1 MEWRRLTQ
9 PEEPAFGRAMALYEA
24 SFPRHEQR
32 LPDEQ
37 RAVLSH
43 PEYHFIQ
50 LFDGAEFVGLLL
62 YWEAEDFRYVEHFC
76 VRPELRGR
84 RYGAKALEELGRDG
98 KTVVLEIDPPVDDIA
113 RRRQGFYQRCG
124 FAVNPYPHVH
134 PPYRPEYPGHELVV
148 LSSPRALTP
157 AEYGAFACYLSA
169 VVKASHTPVRPS
181 RAASSRAAATMATK
195 PRSRESR
202 RERLGCSAAPR
213 KEAVTRFSPAKGK
226 PRK

>member
-43 PEYHFIQ
+43 PEYHFTQ

-84 RYGAKALEELGRDG
+84 RYGAKALEVLGRDG
-98 KTVVLEIDPPVDDIA
+98 KTVVLEIDPPVDEIA

-148 LSSPRALTP
+148 LSSPRALTQ

-169 VVKASHTPVRPS
+169 VV
-181 RAASSRAAATMATK
+181 MA
-195 PRSRESR
+195 
-202 RERLGCSAAPR
+202 
-213 KEAVTRFSPAKGK
+213 
-226 PRK
+226 

>member
-43 PEYHFIQ
+43 PEYHFTQ

-76 VRPELRGR
+76 V
-84 RYGAKALEELGRDG
+84 
-98 KTVVLEIDPPVDDIA
+98 
-113 RRRQGFYQRCG
+113 
-124 FAVNPYPHVH
+124 
-134 PPYRPEYPGHELVV
+134 
-148 LSSPRALTP
+148 LSLI
-157 AEYGAFACYLSA
+157 
-169 VVKASHTPVRPS
+169 HI
-181 RAASSRAAATMATK
+181 
-195 PRSRESR
+195 
-202 RERLGCSAAPR
+202 
-213 KEAVTRFSPAKGK
+213 
-226 PRK
+226 

>member
-98 KTVVLEIDPPVDDIA
+98 KTVVLENRPAGGRYRPAAAGLLPEV
-113 RRRQGFYQRCG
+113 RLRRQ
-124 FAVNPYPHVH
+124 P
-134 PPYRPEYPGHELVV
+134 L
-148 LSSPRALTP
+148 SPRPSPLP
-157 AEYGAFACYLSA
+157 AG
-169 VVKASHTPVRPS
+169 VPGP
-181 RAASSRAAATMATK
+181 
-195 PRSRESR
+195 
-202 RERLGCSAAPR
+202 
-213 KEAVTRFSPAKGK
+213 
-226 PRK
+226 

>member
-43 PEYHFIQ
+43 PEYHFSQ

-62 YWEAEDFRYVEHFC
+62 YWETEDIRYVEHFC
-76 VRPELRGR
+76 GRPELRGR
-84 RYGAKALEELGRDG
+84 RYGAKALEEADREAAAAGYEMETAQSQLREWEDAILKAEGEAAHGDHRDLHSFP
-98 KTVVLEIDPPVDDIA
+98 TRRSSDLLEIDPPVDDIA

-169 VVKASHTPVRPS
+169 VV
-181 RAASSRAAATMATK
+181 MA
-195 PRSRESR
+195 
-202 RERLGCSAAPR
+202 
-213 KEAVTRFSPAKGK
+213 
-226 PRK
+226 

>member
-98 KTVVLEIDPPVDDIA
+98 KTVVLEIDPAGGRYRPAAAGLLPEV
-113 RRRQGFYQRCG
+113 RLRRQ
-124 FAVNPYPHVH
+124 P
-134 PPYRPEYPGHELVV
+134 L
-148 LSSPRALTP
+148 SPRPSPLP
-157 AEYGAFACYLSA
+157 AG
-169 VVKASHTPVRPS
+169 VPGP
-181 RAASSRAAATMATK
+181 
-195 PRSRESR
+195 
-202 RERLGCSAAPR
+202 
-213 KEAVTRFSPAKGK
+213 
-226 PRK
+226 

>member
-76 VRPELRGR
+76 VRPEAAGLLPEVR
-84 RYGAKALEELGRDG
+84 L
-98 KTVVLEIDPPVDDIA
+98 
-113 RRRQGFYQRCG
+113 RRQ
-124 FAVNPYPHVH
+124 P
-134 PPYRPEYPGHELVV
+134 L
-148 LSSPRALTP
+148 SPRPSPLP
-157 AEYGAFACYLSA
+157 AG
-169 VVKASHTPVRPS
+169 VPGP
-181 RAASSRAAATMATK
+181 
-195 PRSRESR
+195 
-202 RERLGCSAAPR
+202 
-213 KEAVTRFSPAKGK
+213 
-226 PRK
+226 

>member
-43 PEYHFIQ
+43 PEYHFSQ

-84 RYGAKALEELGRDG
+84 RYGAKALEELGREFNVTREGRENRGTGDRPAG
-98 KTVVLEIDPPVDDIA
+98 GRYRPAAAGLLPEVRL
-113 RRRQGFYQRCG
+113 RRQ
-124 FAVNPYPHVH
+124 P
-134 PPYRPEYPGHELVV
+134 L
-148 LSSPRALTP
+148 SPRPSPLP
-157 AEYGAFACYLSA
+157 AG
-169 VVKASHTPVRPS
+169 VPGP
-181 RAASSRAAATMATK
+181 
-195 PRSRESR
+195 
-202 RERLGCSAAPR
+202 
-213 KEAVTRFSPAKGK
+213 
-226 PRK
+226 

>member
-98 KTVVLEIDPPVDDIA
+98 KTEVLEIDPPVDDISI
-113 RRRQGFYQRCG
+113 RRRHFY
-124 FAVNPYPHVH
+124 
-134 PPYRPEYPGHELVV
+134 
-148 LSSPRALTP
+148 
-157 AEYGAFACYLSA
+157 
-169 VVKASHTPVRPS
+169 
-181 RAASSRAAATMATK
+181 
-195 PRSRESR
+195 
-202 RERLGCSAAPR
+202 ERLGFVANPYEYIHPSFRKPFTPHQLILMSYPGPLTYDEARGFADFVRETVLGYSEHEAPTLP
-213 KEAVTRFSPAKGK
+213 KLP
-226 PRK
+226 

>member
-62 YWEAEDFRYVEHFC
+62 Y
-76 VRPELRGR
+76 
-84 RYGAKALEELGRDG
+84 
-98 KTVVLEIDPPVDDIA
+98 
-113 RRRQGFYQRCG
+113 
-124 FAVNPYPHVH
+124 
-134 PPYRPEYPGHELVV
+134 
-148 LSSPRALTP
+148 
-157 AEYGAFACYLSA
+157 
-169 VVKASHTPVRPS
+169 
-181 RAASSRAAATMATK
+181 
-195 PRSRESR
+195 
-202 RERLGCSAAPR
+202 
-213 KEAVTRFSPAKGK
+213 
-226 PRK
+226 

>member
-43 PEYHFIQ
+43 PEYHFTQ

-124 FAVNPYPHVH
+124 FAVNPYPHV
-134 PPYRPEYPGHELVV
+134 
-148 LSSPRALTP
+148 
-157 AEYGAFACYLSA
+157 F
-169 VVKASHTPVRPS
+169 PS
-181 RAASSRAAATMATK
+181 GEQRGRDA
-195 PRSRESR
+195 RSE
-202 RERLGCSAAPR
+202 SAARPDAR
-213 KEAVTRFSPAKGK
+213 MSGDQHVPVCQRLPDSGW
-226 PRK
+226 

>member
-84 RYGAKALEELGRDG
+84 RDRKSTRLNSSHR
-98 KTVVLEIDPPVDDIA
+98 TVSRMP
-113 RRRQGFYQRCG
+113 
-124 FAVNPYPHVH
+124 
-134 PPYRPEYPGHELVV
+134 
-148 LSSPRALTP
+148 SSA
-157 AEYGAFACYLSA
+157 
-169 VVKASHTPVRPS
+169 
-181 RAASSRAAATMATK
+181 
-195 PRSRESR
+195 
-202 RERLGCSAAPR
+202 
-213 KEAVTRFSPAKGK
+213 
-226 PRK
+226 

>member
-1 MEWRRLTQ
+1 M
-9 PEEPAFGRAMALYEA
+9 
-24 SFPRHEQR
+24 
-32 LPDEQ
+32 
-37 RAVLSH
+37 
-43 PEYHFIQ
+43 
-50 LFDGAEFVGLLL
+50 GLLL

-84 RYGAKALEELGRDG
+84 RYGAKALEVLGRDG
-98 KTVVLEIDPPVDDIA
+98 KPVVLEIDPPVDEIA

-169 VVKASHTPVRPS
+169 VV
-181 RAASSRAAATMATK
+181 MA
-195 PRSRESR
+195 
-202 RERLGCSAAPR
+202 
-213 KEAVTRFSPAKGK
+213 
-226 PRK
+226 

>member
-1 MEWRRLTQ
+1 MAQDKKVEQITNMEDDFAQWYTDICRKAELV
-9 PEEPAFGRAMALYEA
+9 EYA
-24 SFPRHEQR
+24 SVKGFTILRPYGYAIWENIQRIMDGEFKKTGHEQR

-169 VVKASHTPVRPS
+169 VV
-181 RAASSRAAATMATK
+181 MA
-195 PRSRESR
+195 
-202 RERLGCSAAPR
+202 
-213 KEAVTRFSPAKGK
+213 
-226 PRK
+226 

>member
-1 MEWRRLTQ
+1 METADTAGGTGVWKGDG
-9 PEEPAFGRAMALYEA
+9 PYEA

-76 VRPELRGR
+76 APSGAAGPP
-84 RYGAKALEELGRDG
+84 YGAKALEELGRDG

-113 RRRQGFYQRCG
+113 RRRQASTRGAASPSTPIPTSIPLTGRSTR
-124 FAVNPYPHVH
+124 AI
-134 PPYRPEYPGHELVV
+134 ELVV
-148 LSSPRALTP
+148 
-157 AEYGAFACYLSA
+157 
-169 VVKASHTPVRPS
+169 
-181 RAASSRAAATMATK
+181 
-195 PRSRESR
+195 
-202 RERLGCSAAPR
+202 
-213 KEAVTRFSPAKGK
+213 SPAPG
-226 PRK
+226 R

>member
-84 RYGAKALEELGRDG
+84 RYGAKALEELGRDWRM
-98 KTVVLEIDPPVDDIA
+98 LFEPF
-113 RRRQGFYQRCG
+113 FYLNRIEDQWTIS
-124 FAVNPYPHVH
+124 
-134 PPYRPEYPGHELVV
+134 PGGG
-148 LSSPRALTP
+148 RASTS
-157 AEYGAFACYLSA
+157 G
-169 VVKASHTPVRPS
+169 
-181 RAASSRAAATMATK
+181 AASPSTPIPTSIPPTGRSTRAM
-195 PRSRESR
+195 SWW
-202 RERLGCSAAPR
+202 C
-213 KEAVTRFSPAKGK
+213 SPAPG
-226 PRK
+226 R

>member
-1 MEWRRLTQ
+1 MEWRRLTQPEEPAFGRAMALYEASFPRHEQRLPDEQRAVLSHRGETAMEWRRLTQ

-169 VVKASHTPVRPS
+169 VV
-181 RAASSRAAATMATK
+181 MA
-195 PRSRESR
+195 
-202 RERLGCSAAPR
+202 
-213 KEAVTRFSPAKGK
+213 
-226 PRK
+226 

>member
-98 KTVVLEIDPPVDDIA
+98 KTVVLEIDPPVDDID

-134 PPYRPEYPGHELVV
+134 PPYRPGYTGHQLVV
-148 LSSPRALTP
+148 MTGPEP
-157 AEYGAFACYLSA
+157 W
-169 VVKASHTPVRPS
+169 S
-181 RAASSRAAATMATK
+181 RARWEDFSRFLRETVMADCNTEK
-195 PRSRESR
+195 
-202 RERLGCSAAPR
+202 
-213 KEAVTRFSPAKGK
+213 K
-226 PRK
+226 

>member
-84 RYGAKALEELGRDG
+84 RYGAKALEELGLRDRLLARG
-98 KTVVLEIDPPVDDIA
+98 AEASGGVETVLAE
-113 RRRQGFYQRCG
+113 
-124 FAVNPYPHVH
+124 
-134 PPYRPEYPGHELVV
+134 
-148 LSSPRALTP
+148 RA
-157 AEYGAFACYLSA
+157 S
-169 VVKASHTPVRPS
+169 
-181 RAASSRAAATMATK
+181 
-195 PRSRESR
+195 
-202 RERLGCSAAPR
+202 
-213 KEAVTRFSPAKGK
+213 TR
-226 PRK
+226 

>member
-43 PEYHFIQ
+43 PEYHFTQ

-98 KTVVLEIDPPVDDIA
+98 KTVVLEIDPPVDEISV
-113 RRRQGFYQRCG
+113 RRQHFYERCG
-124 FAVNPYPHVH
+124 FSKNSFPHLH
-134 PPYRPEYPGHELVV
+134 PPYRKGFQGHPLVV
-148 LSSPRALTP
+148 MSAPGALIQK
-157 AEYGAFACYLSA
+157 AYDRFAGYLQNTVMSDC
-169 VVKASHTPVRPS
+169 VPPL
-181 RAASSRAAATMATK
+181 
-195 PRSRESR
+195 E
-202 RERLGCSAAPR
+202 E
-213 KEAVTRFSPAKGK
+213 
-226 PRK
+226 